1 MVQVV
6 YDFLTT
12 LIGDIA
18 INETI
23 TLMQL
28 SSYVIVLALCIFLI
42 SPVFYLFKQLTTKE
56 RGK

>member
-6 YDFLTT
+6 FNFLTT
-12 LIGDIA
+12 ILGDIA

-28 SSYVIVLALCIFLI
+28 ASYIIVIALCIFLI
-42 SPVFYLFKQLTTKE
+42 SPAFYMFKQLNE
-56 RGK
+56 RSKK

>member
-6 YDFLTT
+6 FNFLTT
-12 LIGDIA
+12 IIGDIA

-28 SSYVIVLALCIFLI
+28 SSYIIVVALCIFLI
-42 SPVFYLFKQLTTKE
+42 SPAFYMFKQLNE
-56 RGK
+56 RSRK

>member
-6 YDFLTT
+6 FDFLTT
-12 LIGDIA
+12 IIGDIP

-28 SSYVIVLALCIFLI
+28 SSYIIVVALCIFLI
-42 SPVFYLFKQLTTKE
+42 SPVFYMFKQLNE
-56 RGK
+56 RGKR

>member
-6 YDFLTT
+6 FNFLTT
-12 LIGDIA
+12 IIGDIA

-28 SSYVIVLALCIFLI
+28 ASYIIVIALCIFII
-42 SPVFYLFKQLTTKE
+42 SPIFYMFKQLNE
-56 RGK
+56 RSKK

>member
-6 YDFLTT
+6 FNFLTT
-12 LIGDIA
+12 MIGDIA

-28 SSYVIVLALCIFLI
+28 ASYIIVVALCIFLI
-42 SPVFYLFKQLTTKE
+42 SPAFYMFKQLNE
-56 RGK
+56 RSKK

>member
-6 YDFLTT
+6 FDFLTT
-12 LIGDIA
+12 IIGDIP

-28 SSYVIVLALCIFLI
+28 SSYIVVVSLCIFLI
-42 SPVFYLFKQLTTKE
+42 SPAFYMFKQLNE
-56 RGK
+56 RGKR

>member
-6 YDFLTT
+6 FNFLTT
-12 LIGDIA
+12 ILGDIA

-28 SSYVIVLALCIFLI
+28 ASYIIVIALCIFLI
-42 SPVFYLFKQLTTKE
+42 SPAFYMFKQLNE
-56 RGK
+56 RSRK

>member
-6 YDFLTT
+6 FDFLVTI
-12 LIGDIA
+12 IGDIA

-28 SSYVIVLALCIFLI
+28 ASYVIVVALCIFLI
-42 SPVFYLFKQLTTKE
+42 SPAFYMFKQINE
-56 RGK
+56 RGKR

>member
-6 YDFLTT
+6 FNFLTT
-12 LIGDIA
+12 ILGDIP

-28 SSYVIVLALCIFLI
+28 ASYIIVIALCIFLI
-42 SPVFYLFKQLTTKE
+42 SPAFYMFKQLNE
-56 RGK
+56 RSKK